1 MKSYLYWPGC
11 GKINHIFWLRSHKL
25 KSFKSLLNLKSSLS
39 SLPPLWCSILW
50 SVVEGVYC
58 LWFIAVEVSQR
69 FLDHFDCD
77 QMFLFVDAS
86 ELENIKYIINFVI
99 CKPVMSVYYMQF
111 SLTSNHILLDERLH
125 YSPIVSIKI
134 IWSNSRL
141 NITKIYSLFYWTFLT
156 AISCFVLFFCLSKY
170 ILELE

>member
-1 MKSYLYWPGC
+1 MKSYIYWPAG

-25 KSFKSLLNLKSSLS
+25 KSFKSLLNLKSSLR
-39 SLPPLWCSILW
+39 SLPLLWCSILW

-58 LWFIAVEVSQR
+58 LWFIAVEVLQR

-77 QMFLFVDAS
+77 QMFLFVEAS
-86 ELENIKYIINFVI
+86 ELENINSINFVI

-111 SLTSNHILLDERLH
+111 SLTSNRILLDERLH
-125 YSPIVSIKI
+125 YSPIVSIKLW
-134 IWSNSRL
+134 WSNSRL
-141 NITKIYSLFYWTFLT
+141 NYHQDSFLYWTLLT